1 MKKLVFVVLISLALI
16 ALPMLASAGGLGKP
30 VTLKIPSAF
39 PDKLPMLNT
48 INYFAKV
55 VQKASAGNIK
65 VKVYAPGKLV
75 PAFEIY
81 GAVSSGQVNAGYTAS
96 MYLAGKIPAAALF
109 TAVPFGPNVTEYLA
123 WFYNGNG
130 LKLEQEMYDK
140 NGYNLKVFP
149 LVFMSPESGGWFR
162 KPINSVA
169 DLKGLRLRFPGLAGM
184 VLTKLGASVSAIP
197 GKEIFPALEK
207 GAIDGTEFSQPAIDA
222 KLGFWKVAKYNYFPS
237 WHQTATMLELVIN
250 KDTWNKMSPAQQ
262 TLIETAVRASN
273 TWCIA
278 LSESAQTAALKAN
291 EKHGAKNMIYPPD
304 VLQALKKT
312 WQQVIAEETAK
323 DPFFKKAWDD
333 LTAFMADYRIWWCH
347 SAGVMPGSSC
357 K

>member
-1 MKKLVFVVLISLALI
+1 MKKVVLMALLSLAI
-16 ALPMLASAGGLGKP
+16 ISLPMLASAGGMGKP
-30 VTLKIPSAF
+30 IVLKVPSAF

-48 INYFAKV
+48 INYFASV
-55 VQKASAGNIK
+55 VEKASAGNIK

-96 MYLAGKIPAAALF
+96 MYLAGKIPAASIF

-130 LKLEQEMYDK
+130 LKLEQEMYDS

-162 KPINSVA
+162 KPINSVE
-169 DLKGLRLRFPGLAGM
+169 DLKGLRLRFPGLAGKVM
-184 VLTKLGASVSAIP
+184 TKLGASVSAIP

-222 KLGFWKVAKYNYFPS
+222 KLGFWKVAKYNYFPG
-237 WHQTATMLELVIN
+237 WHQSATMLELVIN

-273 TWCIA
+273 AWCIA

-291 EKHGAKNMIYPPD
+291 EKHGAKNMIYPPE
-304 VLQALKKT
+304 VLKALKKT
-312 WQQVIAEETAK
+312 WQEVIGEETAK
-323 DPFFKKAWDD
+323 DAFFQKTWND
-333 LTAFMADYRIWWCH
+333 LTAFMADYRIWYCH
-347 SAGVMPGSSC
+347 SAGALPGASC

>member
-1 MKKLVFVVLISLALI
+1 MKKLFLVALVVFAVISL
-16 ALPMLASAGGLGKP
+16 PVMASAGGMGKP
-30 VTLKIPSAF
+30 IVLKIPSAF

-48 INYFAKV
+48 INYFAQAVEKS
-55 VQKASAGNIK
+55 SAGNIK

-96 MYLAGKIPAAALF
+96 MYLAGKIPAAAIF

-162 KPINSVA
+162 KPINSVD
-169 DLKGLRLRFPGLAGM
+169 DLKGLRLRFPGLAGLVM
-184 VLTKLGASVSAIP
+184 TKLGASVSAIP

-207 GAIDGTEFSQPAIDA
+207 GRHRRHRVQPA
-222 KLGFWKVAKYNYFPS
+222 G
-237 WHQTATMLELVIN
+237 HRRQTGLLEGRQVQLLPRLAPERHHAGTGDQQGHLEQDVQGPADPDRDRGARRQHLVHRTERIR
-250 KDTWNKMSPAQQ
+250 PGGRAQVQ
-262 TLIETAVRASN
+262 TRSTAPR
-273 TWCIA
+273 T
-278 LSESAQTAALKAN
+278 
-291 EKHGAKNMIYPPD
+291 
-304 VLQALKKT
+304 
-312 WQQVIAEETAK
+312 
-323 DPFFKKAWDD
+323 
-333 LTAFMADYRIWWCH
+333 
-347 SAGVMPGSSC
+347 
-357 K
+357 